1 MDFINL
7 MTYDLHGSWDPTL
20 GFNAALYDIDTENV
34 DYAVKY
40 WLTLGASPEKLNLGM
55 GSYGRS
61 FKMCGSSST
70 PGSCANGA
78 GAAGR
83 VLNFFFIKFYSY

>member
-1 MDFINL
+1 MA
-7 MTYDLHGSWDPTL
+7 YDLHGSWDPTL
-20 GFNAALYDIDTENV
+20 GFNAALYDADTKNV

-40 WLTLGASPEKLNLGM
+40 WISNGASPEKLILGM

-61 FKMCGSSST
+61 FRMCGSGST

-78 GAAGR
+78 GTAGR
-83 VLNFFFIKFYSY
+83 VFIFLF